1 MKTVLKYFQK
11 HVKSMASESAPLEKN
26 ITLFAI
32 DDDIRR
38 LEKKVQQI
46 ETAGDCGTIS
56 EPCFST

>member
-1 MKTVLKYFQK
+1 
-11 HVKSMASESAPLEKN
+11 MASEDVALEKN

-56 EPCFST
+56 EPCLST